1 MINKDY
7 KTQRRHRTSK
17 TSKTQTILELLFFG
31 ACLNL
36 VGVALASLVPQGMWV
51 YLFALVVGVAGITGQ
66 IVRVLRIN

>member
-1 MINKDY
+1 MISKDY

-17 TSKTQTILELLFFG
+17 SGKSKTILELLFFG

-36 VGVALASLVPQGMWV
+36 IGVALASLVPQGMWI

-66 IVRVLRIN
+66 IVRILRIN